1 MINVL
6 NEQMKNLLVEE
17 GIKICKSDS
26 GVTGTEL
33 RKAHEFFGETI
44 AATYINEFMVF
55 PKVQLLLPS

>member
-33 RKAHEFFGETI
+33 RKAHEFFW
-44 AATYINEFMVF
+44 
-55 PKVQLLLPS
+55 